1 METVEKKVRYD
12 GKVVGVAVCPRYVS
26 IEELADNEKPDNI
39 LKQFHKGNDVTLQ
52 ADERNKH
59 KPVTAGKQKRFQIA
73 LSLITSEEFASL
85 AGDMN
90 AINDFV
96 NSDVVQERV
105 DVKLEELNDSVDD
118 NTEE

>member
-12 GKVVGVAVCPRYVS
+12 GKVVGVAVCPRYAS
-26 IEELADNEKPDNI
+26 IEELADNETPDNI

-73 LSLITSEEFASL
+73 LSCITPEEFA
-85 AGDMN
+85 ACGGDMN
-90 AINDFV
+90 AIKELV
-96 NSDVVQERV
+96 ESDSVQERV
-105 DVKLEELNDSVDD
+105 TAKLEELNASVDSD
-118 NTEE
+118 TEE